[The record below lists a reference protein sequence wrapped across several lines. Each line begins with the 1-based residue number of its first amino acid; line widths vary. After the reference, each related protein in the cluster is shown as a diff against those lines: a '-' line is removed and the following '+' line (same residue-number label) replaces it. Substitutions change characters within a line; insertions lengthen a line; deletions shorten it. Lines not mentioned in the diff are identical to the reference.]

1 MKGTRLMR
9 RFRLMAAISAGLA
22 LTAAAVTPVSAGTD
36 AARPAKVSPRT
47 TAGATVRLITGDSVT
62 VGSSADGKQVAS
74 VEPGPGR
81 RHILFRTF
89 EHDGHLT
96 VLPSDAGD
104 LVASGRLDRNLFDVT
119 ALVAQHYDAS
129 HTRALPLIVSRP
141 DGVAASAVRRLTA
154 FAADESPVRRLDSI
168 GAHAVWVPD
177 GDLGTFWKDVTDGG
191 ADGRM
196 SSSELKT
203 TPRVWLDGRVTAV
216 LDRSTA
222 QIGAPAVWDAGY
234 HGEGV
239 KVAVLDTGVDQTH
252 PDLAGRI
259 AEAQDFSGSAGT
271 NDVFGHGTHVA
282 SIVGGTGAAS
292 GGTRKGVAPAAQ
304 LLVGKVLGDD
314 GFGSESQVIAGMEWA
329 TAHGAKVVSMSLGSD
344 EATDGTDPMSLAVNE
359 LSERT
364 GALFV
369 VAAGNSG
376 EQGQGSVGSP
386 GAADAALTVG
396 AVDRDDSLA
405 PFSSRGPRVGDGAVK
420 PDVTAPGVGIVA
432 ARAAGTTMG
441 DPVDANYTAASGT
454 SMATPHV
461 AGAAA
466 LLAQRHPDWTGA
478 RLKDALTSTAHTVSG
493 QEVSEQGGGRID
505 LAAAVLGPVTATGG
519 VTLGSFETGS
529 GDARTVPLR
538 YTNSSDAEVTLA
550 LAVRLTTQ
558 GGTAPGDGAVR
569 LGADSVRVP
578 AHSTVEVPL
587 TVDPGKA
594 RQGKYY
600 GYVTA
605 ASSDGKAAAH
615 TTLSLVVH
623 GPIHRITVRTYD
635 KDGRRVQALP
645 TIWGA
650 DGFVGYTDRDNAV
663 AEVEEGVYQL
673 DYAAID
679 KASDGDELRQVV
691 LPQVEVTK
699 DRTVTLDARN
709 TTPVTIRTPKPAE
722 QRGIFSYQTYRE
734 LDGHSLTAGTMYFD
748 VAKRL
753 YVSPTDA
760 VTKGT
765 FEFSS
770 RWQLVAPL
778 LTMKVPG
785 TKPAPDVYYM
795 PASPLFG
802 DGGATL
808 TAVDAGDAAHPSFT
822 HARGRLALVTNNDGV
837 DEKELAQKA
846 AHAGVRALMLVH
858 FSDIGWTRWSPVGDR
873 WAVPTVRVGA
883 SAGAQLAAR
892 ARAHP
897 TTVKFSGTAASPYLY
912 DVMQV
917 SKQRIP
923 QHVEYTV
930 SERNSAVV
938 RTTYAD
944 NGGGGWASEQR
955 FGRRPYQDTAWLQY
969 TRFVPTGFA
978 RTEYISADD
987 TSWQHLVHHTT
998 TFDVDMPLA
1007 VGLRDA
1013 PRTYKA
1019 GTHAQEAWQGAVV
1032 RPSIPAHFATP
1043 TVRDG
1048 NQLRL
1053 RIPEFTDSGEGHWSR
1068 LLESGDGG
1076 IGTSAAAPAGDS
1088 AAGQLYRDGVKF
1100 GEIGGAW
1107 TDVEVPAAPATYRLD
1122 LSTARSSKEWKY
1134 GTATATSWTFR
1145 SGGTAKATPL
1155 PLLQLD
1161 YDVPVDA
1168 HNSVR
1173 SAPTTAIGV
1182 KVRAQDGLRV
1192 PHGVDVRVETSYDD
1206 GRTWTRAKVRGR
1218 GGNVFD
1224 AQVGRPSSVRGTAY
1238 VTLRVTATA
1247 DDGTS
1252 VRQTVQRA
1260 YSVRG

>member
-1 MKGTRLMR
+1 MR
-9 RFRLMAAISAGLA
+9 RIRLMAAISAGLA
-22 LTAAAVTPVSAGTD
+22 LTAGAVAPVAARAD
-36 AARPAKVSPRT
+36 AAGSTKVAST
-47 TAGATVRLITGDSVT
+47 TTTATVRLLTGDSVT
-62 VGSSADGKQVAS
+62 VGASADGKQVAS

-81 RHILFRTF
+81 KRILFRTF

-104 LVASGRLDRNLFDVT
+104 LVASGRLDRGLFDVT
-119 ALVAQHYDAS
+119 ALVAQHYDTA
-129 HTRALPLIVSRP
+129 HARALPLIVSRP
-141 DGVAASAVRRLTA
+141 AGVEAAAVSRLTA
-154 FAADESPVRRLDSI
+154 FAADKSPVRRLKSI
-168 GAHAVWVPD
+168 GAQSVRVAD
-177 GDLGTFWKDVTDGG
+177 GDLGAFWKEITG
-191 ADGRM
+191 ADDSRTM
-196 SSSELKT
+196 ATELKT
-203 TPRVWLDGRVTAV
+203 VPRVWLDGRVNAV

-259 AEAQDFSGSAGT
+259 AEAQDFSGSTGT

-292 GGTRKGVAPAAQ
+292 GGTRRGVAPAAQ

-329 TAHGAKVVSMSLGSD
+329 TEQGAKVVNMSLGSD
-344 EATDGTDPMSLAVNE
+344 QATDGTDPMSLAVNE
-359 LSERT
+359 LSDRT

-376 EQGQGSVGSP
+376 EQGAGTVGSP
-386 GAADAALTVG
+386 GAADSALTVG

-441 DPVDANYTAASGT
+441 DPVDANYVAASGT

-466 LLAQRHPDWTGA
+466 LLAQRHPDWTGS
-478 RLKDALTSTAHTVSG
+478 RLKDALTSTAHTMPG

-505 LAAAVLGPVTATGG
+505 LPAAVLGSVTATGG
-519 VTLGSFETGS
+519 VTLGTFETCS
-529 GDARTVPLR
+529 GNARTLPLR

-550 LAVRLTTQ
+550 LTVHLATQ
-558 GGTAPGDGAVR
+558 GGTTPGEGAVR
-569 LGADSVRVP
+569 LGSESVRLP
-578 AHSTVEVPL
+578 AHSTVEVPVA
-587 TVDPGKA
+587 VDPAKA

-635 KDGRRVQALP
+635 KDGQRVQALP

-650 DGFVGYTDRDNAV
+650 DGFVGYTDPDNAV
-663 AEVEEGVYQL
+663 ADVEEGVYQL
-673 DYAAID
+673 DYATTD
-679 KASDGDELRQVV
+679 RASDGDELRQVV

-699 DRTVTLDARN
+699 DRTVTLDARK

-722 QRGIFSYQTYRE
+722 QRGIFSYQTYRR

-753 YVSPTDA
+753 YVSPTDT

-802 DGGATL
+802 NSGATL

-837 DEKELAQKA
+837 NEQELAQKA

-858 FSDIGWTRWSPVGDR
+858 FSDIGWTRWSPVGER
-873 WAVPTVRVGA
+873 WALPTVRVGA
-883 SAGAQLAAR
+883 STGAQLAAR

-897 TTVKFSGTAASPYLY
+897 TTVRFSGTAESPYLY

-923 QHVEYTV
+923 QHVAYTV
-930 SERNSAVV
+930 SERNTAVV
-938 RTTYAD
+938 HAAYAD
-944 NGGGGWASEQR
+944 NGGSGWASEQR
-955 FGRRPYQDTAWLQY
+955 FAWRPYQDTAWLQY
-969 TRFVPTGFA
+969 TRFVPTGFD
-978 RTEYISADD
+978 RTEYVSADD
-987 TSWQHLVHHTT
+987 TSWQHLVHYTT

-1019 GTHAQEAWQGAVV
+1019 GTQGHETWQGAVA
-1032 RPSIPAHFATP
+1032 RPSIPAHFGTP

-1048 NQLRL
+1048 DQLLL
-1053 RIPEFTDSGEGHWSR
+1053 RIPEFTDSENGHWSR
-1068 LLESGDGG
+1068 LAVGGDGG
-1076 IGTSAAAPAGDS
+1076 IGTSLAAQAGDS
-1088 AAGQLYRDGVKF
+1088 AAAQLYRDGVKI
-1100 GEIGGAW
+1100 GEMDSAW
-1107 TDVEVPAAPATYRLD
+1107 SDVEVPAGASKYRLE
-1122 LSTARSSKEWKY
+1122 LSTARSSDDWEY
-1134 GTATATSWTFR
+1134 GTATTTSWTFR
-1145 SGGTAKATPL
+1145 SGRTAQATPL
-1155 PLLQLD
+1155 SLLQLD

-1168 HNSVR
+1168 HNTVR
-1173 SAPTTAIGV
+1173 SASTTTIGV
-1182 KVRAQDGLRV
+1182 KVRAQDGLTA
-1192 PHGVDVRVETSYDD
+1192 PHGVDVRVEASYDD
-1206 GRTWTRAKVRGR
+1206 GRTWARAKVRDHGR
-1218 GGNVFD
+1218 NSFD
-1224 AQVGRPSSVRGTAY
+1224 AHVGRPSSVRGKAF
-1238 VTLRVTATA
+1238 VSLRVTATA
-1247 DDGTS
+1247 DDGSS
-1252 VRQTVQRA
+1252 VRQTVRRA
-1260 YSVRG
+1260 YGVGR